1 MFLELIKRY
10 DKKLLMRRTLIGF
23 LMAVIGMLA
32 FSLPLQA
39 AEKLTLDEN
48 HSYVLWHINHL
59 GFSTQAGK
67 WYVKGF
73 VTLDKE
79 EPKNSKVDVNID
91 LANLSTGNPEL
102 DKHLKSPLFF
112 DVVKYPKAAFVSDK
126 VDVTSKTTAKVEGAL
141 TLHGIS
147 KPVTL
152 MVSLNKVGK
161 NPISDLMTVG
171 FTATTTI
178 KRSDFGIK
186 TLLPDLGDDV
196 TIEIGAEAYQ
206 PKQ

>member
-1 MFLELIKRY
+1 
-10 DKKLLMRRTLIGF
+10 MRRTLICF

-79 EPKNSKVDVNID
+79 EPKNSKVDVSID

-102 DKHLKSPLFF
+102 DEHLKSPLFF
-112 DVVKYPKAAFVSDK
+112 DVAKYPKATFVSDK
-126 VDVTSKTTAKVEGAL
+126 VDVTSKTTAKVEGTL

-152 MVSLNKVGK
+152 MVTFNKVGK

-171 FTATTTI
+171 FSAATTI

-186 TLLPDLGDDV
+186 TLLPDLADDV
-196 TIEIGAEAYQ
+196 SIEIGAEAYQ
-206 PKQ
+206 PKS

>member
-1 MFLELIKRY
+1 
-10 DKKLLMRRTLIGF
+10 MRRTLIRF
-23 LMAVIGMLA
+23 LLAAISMLA
-32 FSLPLQA
+32 ISLPLQA

-79 EPKNSKVDVNID
+79 EPKNSKVDVSID
-91 LANLSTGNPEL
+91 MANLSTGNPEL

-112 DVVKYPKAAFVSDK
+112 DVDKYPKATFVSDK
-126 VDVTSKTTAKVEGAL
+126 VDVTSKTTAKVDGTL

-152 MVSLNKVGK
+152 MVTLNKIGK

-196 TIEIGAEAYQ
+196 PIEIGAEAYQ
-206 PKQ
+206 PKP